1 MYGPRM
7 PRLLLALMLSL
18 PLVAAPAL
26 AQDEDEDTEE
36 LEEEEV
42 DEGVDDRGTYEGFKK
57 DLTGESPSEEID
69 AWYRYL
75 EAYPRSMFRLEIER
89 RIEALEE
96 AAFEELMKERADSDG
111 EDARVDARRQEM
123 DVAEP
128 AFVGI
133 GANPR
138 RRFEFGLLWG
148 YSDFIN
154 YDLTV
159 EWAFLRKLSVFGGVN
174 HVGRAFGATI
184 NAGVKYALVKD
195 VRTGIVLSGAFTAK
209 LGYNGLDRLH
219 FIIEPQVL
227 FAWLPSDLFQ
237 LQTSLAFDL
246 RLDRLNHWVLW
257 DLMAVISPTDVFGFY
272 VESKQRH
279 QIKPVSGVGTQ
290 YMAFFQAGVGV
301 KIKPTPLIELTVGA
315 NVPYFWR
322 LYKDYEYV
330 GVHADVV
337 FYFAS
342 KPKT

>member
-1 MYGPRM
+1 
-7 PRLLLALMLSL
+7 MLSI
-18 PLVAAPAL
+18 PLLAAPAWASDDDDEFEEDL
-26 AQDEDEDTEE
+26 EDEDL
-36 LEEEEV
+36 LEEDEET
-42 DEGVDDRGTYEGFKK
+42 DDRDTYEGFKK

-75 EAYPRSMFRLEIER
+75 EAYPASQFRMEIER

-96 AAFEELMKERADSDG
+96 AAFEELMKERADKDG
-111 EDARVDARRQEM
+111 EEGRVDAKRQEM

-138 RRFEFGLLWG
+138 RRFEFGVLWG
-148 YSDFIN
+148 YSDFLN
-154 YDLTV
+154 YDLTF
-159 EWAFLRKLSVFGGVN
+159 EWAFMRKLSVFGGVN
-174 HVGRAFGATI
+174 HVGRGFGGTI
-184 NAGVKYALVKD
+184 QAGAKYALVKD
-195 VRTGIVLSGAFTAK
+195 VRTGIVLTGAFSIK

-246 RLDRLNHWVLW
+246 RVDRLNHWVLW
-257 DLMAVISPTDVFGFY
+257 DLMAVITPTDVFGIY
-272 VESKQRH
+272 VQSKQRH
-279 QIKPVSGVGTQ
+279 QIKPVDGVGTQ
-290 YMAFFQAGVGV
+290 YMAFYQAGVGV
-301 KIKPTPLIELTVGA
+301 KIRPTPLIELTVGA

-322 LYKDYEYV
+322 LYKDYEYF

-342 KPKT
+342 KPKK